1 MTTQKPDLREV
12 LRQTI
17 WAKDLTPEQMARVE
31 ADTVEQCVAKGGYI
45 CRKGEMVDAWIG
57 IIDGLAKINNLS
69 PDGKSVT
76 FTGIASGS
84 WFGEGTLLKQEARK
98 YDVVALRDSRVAR
111 MPAKTFMWLLDN
123 SLPFTRFLLM
133 QLNERL
139 GQFIG
144 MVEFDRLLDVDT
156 RVARCLAA
164 LFNPHLN
171 PGISP
176 QLKISQ
182 EELGYLCGASRQRVN
197 GSLKSLEEAGLV
209 KAEYGGVTI
218 LDLDGLRK
226 FHS

>member
-1 MTTQKPDLREV
+1 MLDTT
-12 LRQTI
+12 
-17 WAKDLTPEQMARVE
+17 AR
-31 ADTVEQCVAKGGYI
+31 
-45 CRKGEMVDAWIG
+45 
-57 IIDGLAKINNLS
+57 L
-69 PDGKSVT
+69 
-76 FTGIASGS
+76 
-84 WFGEGTLLKQEARK
+84 
-98 YDVVALRDSRVAR
+98 
-111 MPAKTFMWLLDN
+111 
-123 SLPFTRFLLM
+123 
-133 QLNERL
+133 
-139 GQFIG
+139 
-144 MVEFDRLLDVDT
+144 
-156 RVARCLAA
+156 ARCLAA

>member
-1 MTTQKPDLREV
+1 MTTEKPDLREV

-17 WAKDLTPEQMARVE
+17 WAKDLTPEQLARVE
-31 ADTVEQCVAKGGYI
+31 ADTIEQCVPKGGYI

-111 MPAKTFMWLLDN
+111 MPARTFMWLLDN

-164 LFNPHLN
+164 LFNTHLY
-171 PGISP
+171 PGTDTLL
-176 QLKISQ
+176 QISQ
-182 EELGYLCGASRQRVN
+182 EEIGYLSGASRQRANQALQVLEKE
-197 GSLKSLEEAGLV
+197 GLLKV
-209 KAEYGGVTI
+209 DYGGIQI
-218 LDLDGLRK
+218 LDLDGLRR
-226 FHS
+226 FRA